1 MNAPQNWPQQPQQPH
16 QTQPGYG
23 PPAGAPAPGYGQPQ
37 GAPGYGQPQGAPGYG
52 QPQGGPNYSQPQGAP
67 GGYGPQPPQP
77 PKKKRTG
84 LIVGVIVAV
93 VVLVIGGVF
102 GSMYLEYTEDVGGGP
117 GEQPTDV
124 CAISDDLKQ
133 QAKTSSFRL
142 VVKPHDGKSG
152 LKHSHCMWEQAKGK
166 DGKNPRTLSIHVYDY
181 RVHLKDPKKN
191 LESAESEYA
200 SLAQFPLEGDQAKP
214 TDGLG
219 DQATFIKPGIGTDKT
234 HIGLVV
240 RKGEIVYLI
249 DYFGRDKGFFS
260 DSEFPVDQAEAVVR
274 KAAEEM
280 LAK

>member
-16 QTQPGYG
+16 QAQPGHGPGPGAQAPGYG
-23 PPAGAPAPGYGQPQ
+23 PPQGAPGYGAPQ
-37 GAPGYGQPQGAPGYG
+37 GAPGYGQPGPGY
-52 QPQGGPNYSQPQGAP
+52 GAP
-67 GGYGPQPPQP
+67 GGYGPQPP
-77 PKKKRTG
+77 KKKRTG
-84 LIVGVIVAV
+84 LVVGILVAV
-93 VVLVIGGVF
+93 VLLVVGGVF

-117 GEQPTDV
+117 GEEPTEV
-124 CAISDDLKQ
+124 CAISDALKQ

-142 VVKPHDGKSG
+142 VVKPDDGKSG

-166 DGKNPRTLSIHVYDY
+166 DGTNPRKLSIHVYDY

-219 DQATFIKPGIGTDKT
+219 DQATYIKPGIGTDKT
-234 HIGLVV
+234 HIGLVM

-260 DSEFPVDQAEAVVR
+260 DSEFPADQAEAVVR
-274 KAAEEM
+274 KTAEEM